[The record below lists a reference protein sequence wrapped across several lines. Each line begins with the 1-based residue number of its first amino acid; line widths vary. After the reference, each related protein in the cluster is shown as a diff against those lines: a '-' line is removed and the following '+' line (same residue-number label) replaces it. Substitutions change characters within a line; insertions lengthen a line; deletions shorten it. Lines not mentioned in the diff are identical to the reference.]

1 MGQNT
6 CFTVVGAFIRN
17 DLDKILFPQ
26 IQIIQHSNL
35 ATNMAL
41 TMTNEAY
48 LSILECQLYPEGSP
62 LNYGL
67 VNSIQSAKRT
77 SVKHCDVS

>member
-1 MGQNT
+1 
-6 CFTVVGAFIRN
+6 
-17 DLDKILFPQ
+17 
-26 IQIIQHSNL
+26 
-35 ATNMAL
+35 
-41 TMTNEAY
+41 MTNEAY